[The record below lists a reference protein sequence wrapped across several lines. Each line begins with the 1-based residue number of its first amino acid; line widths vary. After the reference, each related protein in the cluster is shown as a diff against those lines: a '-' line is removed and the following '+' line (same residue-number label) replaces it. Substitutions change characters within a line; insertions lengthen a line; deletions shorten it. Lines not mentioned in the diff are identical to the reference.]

1 MVVHNNNIRFSS
13 QNSASGHEG
22 SKAHLDALYELKTA
36 AGGVGSCTGSVGVVI
51 HEADSPI
58 VVLVNDFVCLS
69 VFYCGLRL
77 TN

>member
-1 MVVHNNNIRFSS
+1 MLHVWKDPN
-13 QNSASGHEG
+13 HEG
-22 SKAHLDALYELKTA
+22 NKAHLDALYELKTA

-77 TN
+77 KINA

>member
-1 MVVHNNNIRFSS
+1 MLHVWKDPN
-13 QNSASGHEG
+13 HEG
-22 SKAHLDALYELKTA
+22 NKAHLDALYELKTA

-58 VVLVNDFVCLS
+58 VVFVNDFVCLG

-77 TN
+77 KKLMHS